1 MTNEMRRKIEML
13 AKESYM
19 YRFGST
25 HSELVKIDPA
35 GDLGMNEYYFQGVG
49 EDSGIPYTVWYSE
62 VDLSKDKFYK
72 LMEVDY
78 ESSSIS

>member
-1 MTNEMRRKIEML
+1 MTDEML
-13 AKESYM
+13 KIGMLARRSYM

-25 HSELVKIDPA
+25 YSESVKIDA
-35 GDLGMNEYYFQGVG
+35 VGDLGMNECYFQGVG

-78 ESSSIS
+78 ESSSVS

>member
-49 EDSGIPYTVWYSE
+49 EDSGIPYTVFYSD
-62 VDLSKDKFYK
+62 VDLSTDKFFK
-72 LMEVDY
+72 LREVTH
-78 ESSSIS
+78 ESSSVS